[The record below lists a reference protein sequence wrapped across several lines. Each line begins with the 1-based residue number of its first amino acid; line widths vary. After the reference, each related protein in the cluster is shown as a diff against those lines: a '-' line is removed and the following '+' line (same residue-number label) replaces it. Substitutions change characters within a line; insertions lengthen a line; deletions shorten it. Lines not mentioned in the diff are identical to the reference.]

1 MSLLPSF
8 AQKTYID
15 QTAQQQDASLSLY
28 EYAVDFNTGQL
39 TGRLV
44 NGSEAVKVWIWKCLM
59 TTRFHFPIYSWM
71 YGSELESYIGRAL
84 PQEYIDTDVK
94 LALQDALLI
103 NPEITAIR
111 NFSGYHEKDVLTIS
125 FTAVTIY
132 GSIDILDMK
141 ITDSEYET
149 YAQRSAE
156 RALMMLQNDMIYFS
170 MRENGHLYLHK
181 CDDLDKAVTFNIDS
195 GRLIVGQSPESAKL
209 IDFSVTDSG
218 HVEASINV

>member
-15 QTAQQQDASLSLY
+15 QTAQQQDTSLSLY

-111 NFSGYHEKDVLTIS
+111 DFSGHQEKDVLNIS

-132 GSIDILDMK
+132 GSIDINDLH
-141 ITDSEYET
+141 ISEFET
-149 YAQRSAE
+149 YAQRAAE
-156 RALMMLQNDMIYFS
+156 RAMMMLQNDMIYFT
-170 MRENGHLYLHK
+170 MRDNGHLYLHK
-181 CDDLDKAVTFNIDS
+181 CDDLDKALTFNIDS
-195 GRLIVGQSPESAKL
+195 GRLIVGQSPESVEL
-209 IDFSVTDSG
+209 INIAVTDSG